1 VSWWGLNEGEGNTMA
16 RRTKTKQISIEG
28 PSSKDR
34 PVRVGFYLTEVNAH
48 NLKTIA
54 RMSSLNGK
62 QWDGSDIANEAL
74 ELWFE
79 KQGFPTDRFLSITV
93 K

>member
-1 VSWWGLNEGEGNTMA
+1 M
-16 RRTKTKQISIEG
+16 
-28 PSSKDR
+28 
-34 PVRVGFYLTEVNAH
+34 NAH